1 MFTENRVAIG
11 ERDDFRMPPSH
22 TNSVYMTR
30 FKVSMVIFS
39 VTLFQE
45 NLIKTCVY

>member
-30 FKVSMVIFS
+30 FKVSIVMFF
-39 VTLFQE
+39 VTPLPK
-45 NLIKTCVY
+45 NLYKSML